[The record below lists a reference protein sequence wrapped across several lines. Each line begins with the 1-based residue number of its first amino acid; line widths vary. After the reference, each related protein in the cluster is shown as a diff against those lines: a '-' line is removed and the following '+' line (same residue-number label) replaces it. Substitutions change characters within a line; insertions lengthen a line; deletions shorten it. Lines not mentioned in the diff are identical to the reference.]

1 MSDPHSLTMENITTP
16 TKARGNFLRND
27 VANGSQSAIEIG
39 SEGRYGFS
47 VKPEYLETREFLLEP
62 ISTNTSLERH
72 GVELLDLR
80 EELEAAGVTEHN
92 CNISSREHRLAIG
105 RVLIEAAERRFSP
118 HIRAIHLADTSR
130 VSGNSTYGE
139 ATVRDTDR
147 ESSHRNAHHVFHL
160 DKFLPGIA
168 TLNGKEGAL
177 AGAESVVDA
186 YWSHWK
192 QDFTSF
198 GVTKEMAAN
207 YIHANAPGI
216 LNLWV
221 SLTPG
226 EIKQEPLV
234 VADKST
240 IALKCD
246 GIDDASTVG
255 VLNVNFPGLFDTISL
270 LRARAVEGVRWL
282 WHPNM
287 RFGETIVLSNTNTPH
302 SAVWLVEQPWSR
314 RKSAEIRVL
323 MVEQNRQS
331 S

>member
-1 MSDPHSLTMENITTP
+1 MPEI
-16 TKARGNFLRND
+16 KARGNFLRND
-27 VANGSQSAIEIG
+27 VPNGSQSAIEIN
-39 SEGRYGFS
+39 SEGSRYGYS
-47 VKPEYLETREFLLEP
+47 VKPEYLETHELLLEP
-62 ISTNTSLERH
+62 MSANTSLKEH

-80 EELEAAGVTEHN
+80 SELEAAGLTEHN

-118 HIRAIHLADTSR
+118 SMRAIHLADTSR
-130 VSGNSTYGE
+130 VSGNSIYGE
-139 ATVRDTDR
+139 ATIRDTDR
-147 ESSHRNAHHVFHL
+147 KSIHRNSHHAFHL

-168 TLNGKEGAL
+168 TLNGKDGAY

-186 YWSHWK
+186 YWSHWQ
-192 QDFTSF
+192 QDFSSF

-207 YIHANAPGI
+207 YIHANAPGL

-226 EIKQEPLV
+226 EIEQEPLV

-246 GIDDASTVG
+246 AIDESGTVSA
-255 VLNVNFPGLFDTISL
+255 LNVNLPGLFETISL
-270 LRARAVEGVRWL
+270 LRSRSVEGVRWL
-282 WHPNM
+282 WHPHM
-287 RFGETIVLSNTNTPH
+287 HFGEAMIFTTTNTPH
-302 SAVWLVEQPWSR
+302 SAVWLVDRPWFP

-323 MVEQNRQS
+323 MVEQN
-331 S
+331 

>member
-1 MSDPHSLTMENITTP
+1 MENITTP

-27 VANGSQSAIEIG
+27 VANGSQEAIEFG
-39 SEGRYGFS
+39 SEGRYGYK
-47 VKPEYLETREFLLEP
+47 VKPEYLETRQFLLEP
-62 ISTNTSLERH
+62 ISANTSLERH

-80 EELEAAGVTEHN
+80 EELEAAGVTEDN

-105 RVLIEAAERRFSP
+105 RVLIEAAERRFAP

-168 TLNGKEGAL
+168 TLNGQEGAL
-177 AGAESVVDA
+177 AGAENVVDA
-186 YWSHWK
+186 YWPHWK
-192 QDFTSF
+192 QDFASF

-207 YIHANAPGI
+207 YIHANAPGL
-216 LNLWV
+216 LNVWV

-226 EIKQEPLV
+226 QIKQEPLV
-234 VADKST
+234 VADKSSV
-240 IALKCD
+240 ALKCD
-246 GIDDASTVG
+246 AIDDASTVG
-255 VLNVNFPGLFDTISL
+255 VLNVNFPGLFETISL
-270 LRARAVEGVRWL
+270 LRSRAVEEVRWL

-287 RFGETIVLSNTNTPH
+287 RFGEAMLLSTTGTPH
-302 SAVWLVEQPWSR
+302 SAVWLADRSWSR

-323 MVEQNRQS
+323 AIEQNRHS